1 MKKVMT
7 PAEKA
12 QYFALYWGQEV
23 VTNSLWEK
31 GYKRVLNP
39 HLECISSFFGLN
51 DGFFLLLRSIEQLT
65 DDELKDISERLGF
78 INTLSITERHMIE
91 SRMVSDTLRDMG
103 IATPWKHYS
112 IQDLI
117 DNGVLKF
124 ES

>member
-1 MKKVMT
+1 MT

-12 QYFALYWGQEV
+12 QYFGLYLEQEV
-23 VTNSLWEK
+23 AVYEEAQGLWALSLEFLHDVLFHDIP
-31 GYKRVLNP
+31 GYL
-39 HLECISSFFGLN
+39 S
-51 DGFFLLLRSIEQLT
+51 LRSIEQIT

-117 DNGVLKF
+117 DNNVLKL